1 LLEFYQ
7 KRIILCAIFGIIGD
21 YDIKKVKSALDL
33 IKHRGEDYQNILE
46 FNKGVFGFNRLAIEN
61 INKNLQP
68 LKVEN
73 KVFVF
78 NGEIYNYKE
87 LIKKYNLNANT
98 EIEVIAKLWDRFGID
113 FVKLLDGMFAIAI
126 FDKKLFLFRDEFG
139 KKPLYFTKNGIF
151 ASEIKAI
158 LPFMKKE
165 LNYDALAEYLA
176 YNSSIAPNTI
186 FKEIYKLPAGCYF
199 DGEIKRWYDFERI
212 EKDIT
217 KEAAKNKFEELI
229 TKSIEKRLQGEVE
242 IGSLLS
248 GGVDSSLIAAIT
260 SQFRK
265 IKTFSIGYDGYS
277 NYDERKY
284 AKIVATHINS
294 KHYEINFTKKDF
306 FNEFEETLFY
316 MDEPIS
322 DSSFFAAR
330 FLAKQI
336 PLKVVLSGEGSDE
349 LFLGYRR
356 YNEYLGF
363 LEAYLPN
370 KMWLK
375 KYLERH
381 YEDIK
386 EWEVFRRFFAGE
398 EVFRGINET
407 FFQRQIN
414 KVLKI
419 KTKEVEYKRFL
430 KGWRSFDFTYFDL
443 KVWIGEVLL
452 MKLDKMFMAN
462 SIEARSPF
470 LDRNLVE
477 FVFSLP
483 ESVRGQN
490 KWIVKETAKKYL
502 PDEIVNRRKKGFAF
516 PFYEWLK
523 EENELKRIVDINR
536 KTKIFNEEYLKE
548 IIKTGHKRYKQ
559 HLWSLYLFSRWFEKE
574 FL

>member
-1 LLEFYQ
+1 V
-7 KRIILCAIFGIIGD
+7 CAIFGIVGKYNIE
-21 YDIKKVKSALDL
+21 KVKYVLDL
-33 IKHRGEDYQNILE
+33 MIHRGGDFQNIIE
-46 FNKGVFGFNRLAIEN
+46 FNGGVFGFNRLAIEN
-61 INKNLQP
+61 RDINLQP
-68 LKVEN
+68 LKIGN

-78 NGEIYNYKE
+78 NGEIYNYKN
-87 LIKKYNLNANT
+87 LIKKYNLTAKT
-98 EIEVIAKLWDRFGID
+98 EIEVIALLWEKFGVK
-113 FVKLLDGMFAIAI
+113 FVKKLDGMFAIAI
-126 FDKKLFLFRDEFG
+126 FDNKLFLFRDEFG

-158 LPFMKKE
+158 LPFIPKK
-165 LNYDALAEYLA
+165 LNFDALGEYLA

-186 FKEIYKLPAGCYF
+186 YEGIYKLPAGCYF

-212 EKDIT
+212 ENEIYT
-217 KEAAKNKFEELI
+217 KENVTEEFEKLL
-229 TKSIEKRLQGEVE
+229 TKSIKKRLQGEVE

-248 GGVDSSLIAAIT
+248 GGVDSSLLAAII
-260 SQFRK
+260 SKFAK
-265 IKTFSIGYDGYS
+265 IKTFSIGYEGYN

-284 AKIVATHINS
+284 AKIAANHINS
-294 KHYEINFTKKDF
+294 EHFEVNFSKKDF
-306 FNEFEETLFY
+306 FEGFKKTLFY

-330 FLAKQI
+330 HLAKHI

-356 YNEYLGF
+356 YSEYLGF
-363 LEAYLPN
+363 LDAYLPN

-398 EVFRGINET
+398 DVFRGINET

-414 KVLKI
+414 RVLKV
-419 KTKEVEYKRFL
+419 KAKEVEYKRFL
-430 KGWRSFDFTYFDL
+430 KGWKSFDFTYFDL

-462 SIEARSPF
+462 NIEARSPF
-470 LDRNLVE
+470 LDRDLVE

-483 ESVRGQN
+483 ENVRGKN
-490 KWIVKETAKKYL
+490 KWIVKEVAKKYL
-502 PDEIVNRRKKGFAF
+502 SDVIINRRKKGFAF

-523 EENELKRIVDINR
+523 EENELKRIVDVNR
-536 KTKIFNEEYLKE
+536 KSKIFNEEYLKE

-559 HLWSLYLFSRWFEKE
+559 HLWSLYLFSRWYEKE